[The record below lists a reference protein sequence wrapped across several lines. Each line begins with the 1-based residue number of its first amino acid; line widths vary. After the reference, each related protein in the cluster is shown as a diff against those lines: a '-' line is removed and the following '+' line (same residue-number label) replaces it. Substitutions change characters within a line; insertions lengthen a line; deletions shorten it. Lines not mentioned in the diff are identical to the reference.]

1 MYAAGQAVADAH
13 PENGMLRCLIVDD
26 SGPFLRSARDLLQRE
41 GVEVLGTASNS
52 ADALERTEKLCP
64 ELVLVDVVL
73 GTEWGFDL
81 AERLSAGSDPPAV
94 IMISSHSEEDFEEL
108 IAASPAVGFLGKAS
122 LSSSTIK
129 AMMHNDHE
137 PMAVPVVGRESC

>member
-1 MYAAGQAVADAH
+1 MCAAGQTLADAH
-13 PENGMLRCLIVDD
+13 SENGMLRCLIVDD

-41 GVEVLGTASNS
+41 GVEILGVASNS

-81 AERLSAGSDPPAV
+81 AEQLSKGRDPPAV
-94 IMISSHSEEDFEEL
+94 IMMSSHSEEDFEEL
-108 IAASPAVGFLGKAS
+108 IAASPAIGFLGKAS
-122 LSSSTIK
+122 LSSSTIE
-129 AMMHNDHE
+129 AMMYNDHKL
-137 PMAVPVVGRESC
+137 MAVGR